1 MGDSYLGI
9 SWEQVRI
16 QLLGSQVSSGNC
28 NCKWCMFW
36 TSFLKPVKYSTVC
49 KLCKPAEYKQL
60 RLGSKNLREQEKRK
74 RQFHVTDTLSLT
86 NVLSAPTIT
95 KSIIWCRQFLL
106 LFLAEPNRFGHPSAY
121 DYAVLISLHVYLL
134 ARLSLLLS
142 LTLSKLKERTFLL
155 FFFLMFDK
163 TWIV

>member
-1 MGDSYLGI
+1 M
-9 SWEQVRI
+9 RT
-16 QLLGSQVSSGNC
+16 SQNTTTWMSSLYSSGNC

-36 TSFLKPVKYSTVC
+36 TSFLKPAKYTTVC

-60 RLGSKNLREQEKRK
+60 RPGSKSWREQEKRK
-74 RQFHVTDTLSLT
+74 GQFHVTDTLWLT

-106 LFLAEPNRFGHPSAY
+106 LFLAEPNRFAQPSAY
-121 DYAVLISLHVYLL
+121 DHAVVISLHVYLL

-142 LTLSKLKERTFLL
+142 LTLSKLKERTFVL
-155 FFFLMFDK
+155 FFLMLDK